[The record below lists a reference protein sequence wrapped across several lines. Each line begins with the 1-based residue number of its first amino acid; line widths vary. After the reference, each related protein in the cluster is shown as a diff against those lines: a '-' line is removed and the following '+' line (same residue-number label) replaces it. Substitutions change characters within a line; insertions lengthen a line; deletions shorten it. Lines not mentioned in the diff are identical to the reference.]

1 MIRSRWTKAL
11 GAAVTIKPPFEE
23 RAKAVMLRSISPASR
38 TFTALVSNPS
48 VGAADWMAPNCPIPD
63 AMAGCRSTATRLTS
77 GAICLS
83 SSSHLPLRPYSNIR
97 KPVALPPGRARLST
111 NPAPTGSM
119 RSTNTMGKVRLTS
132 SNGTIVVVPVA
143 ARMTS
148 GASAASSAACLRRT
162 SASVVAQRMSN
173 FMLRPSVQ
181 PNCSSVCRNAPKRAR
196 YSGSSAAPATSKP
209 MVRIRSDC
217 SAITASGH
225 AMPALPSTRRK
236 FRRLMSASQSAGS
249 ILQVQ
254 TSTIIVAEFN
264 FITETPVLSLLCVGP
279 SRIADH
285 GEAGALFDHLIGT
298 TEERRRYDQPKPV
311 RGLQIDY
318 QLELGRLL
326 DRQIGRLGPAQN
338 LVDVVAGSPKQV
350 RRAWPVGHQPTGL
363 NVLSKAVHRRHART
377 EREVVDAN
385 TVGVGERVR
394 QNVKSL
400 RPRCQR
406 FKYGSDIT
414 RAANFYWHDFEADC
428 LGRGLD
434 LALLQRRT
442 QIACLTQYR
451 QPSQSGHNLTQ
462 KFKAFACKVD
472 RLDRETRN
480 VSSRT
485 SEACNHAVA
494 GRICRQSE
502 HDRNCRSHMLGN
514 DGAAAHRHDNVYLQ
528 PNEFGRDVGVAFAP
542 PFRPAILDRDG
553 SAVDPTEFLQAL
565 QKSGGPSGPAGGRA
579 RPQKSNGGQLRC
591 WLSSNDKGPCSA
603 VLPISPMNARRLI
616 ADLCPAGSTLNTSR
630 QTSKR
635 LDIRAG
641 SFQK

>member
-1 MIRSRWTKAL
+1 MIRSRWSKAL
-11 GAAVTIKPPFEE
+11 GAAVTIKPAFEE
-23 RAKAVMLRSISPASR
+23 RAKAVRLRSISPASR
-38 TFTALVSNPS
+38 TLTALVSNPS
-48 VGAADWMAPNCPIPD
+48 DGAADWMAPNCPIPD
-63 AMAGCRSTATRLTS
+63 AMAGSRSTATRLTS

-196 YSGSSAAPATSKP
+196 YSGSSSAPATSKP

-217 SAITASGH
+217 SAITAKGH
-225 AMPALPSTRRK
+225 ATPALPSIRRK

-264 FITETPVLSLLCVGP
+264 VATEHLFSLILLCAGP
-279 SRIADH
+279 FRIAEV

-298 TEERRRYDQPKPV
+298 TEERPRYDQPKRV

-326 DRQIGRLGPAQN
+326 DRQIGRLGPAQD
-338 LVDVVAGSPKQV
+338 LVDVVAGSPQPV
-350 RRAWPVGHQPTGL
+350 RRAWAVGHQPTGL

-385 TVGVGERVR
+385 TVSVGERVR

-406 FKYGSDIT
+406 LKYGSDIS
-414 RAANFYWHDFEADC
+414 RPVDFYWDDFEADC

-451 QPSQSGHNLTQ
+451 QSPQSGHNLTQ
-462 KFKAFACKVD
+462 QFKAFACNVD
-472 RLDRETRN
+472 RLDRETRD
-480 VSSRT
+480 VSGRT

-494 GRICRQSE
+494 DRICRQSE
-502 HDRNCRSHMLGN
+502 HDGNCRSHMLGN

-591 WLSSNDKGPCSA
+591 WLSSNDKGPCSDRA
-603 VLPISPMNARRLI
+603 
-616 ADLCPAGSTLNTSR
+616 ADQP
-630 QTSKR
+630 
-635 LDIRAG
+635 DERAPPHC
-641 SFQK
+641 